1 MLGLVPG
8 ICLINDSLNEI
19 RLTIENKID
28 HSFCWTFGVE
38 EKNGSIEVIYPMW
51 GKGLKYT

>member
-8 ICLINDSLNEI
+8 ICLINDSLNE
-19 RLTIENKID
+19 NKID

-38 EKNGSIEVIYPMW
+38 EKMGV
-51 GKGLKYT
+51 

>member
-28 HSFCWTFGVE
+28 HSFC
-38 EKNGSIEVIYPMW
+38 
-51 GKGLKYT
+51 